1 MYKKFLKF
9 TYLLFLLLSVTGC
22 SEKDTHRIL
31 VVHAY
36 EFSYAAYPD
45 FNRLIEEDFN
55 KLAIDPDIRTL
66 YLDCES
72 YQEQPELERMRRLL
86 SSLKDWKPEVILVNE
101 DQATYSLL
109 KCGHPLVKEVPIVF
123 AGVNYPNWELIK
135 QYPNVTGFYDK
146 IDYRTNFH
154 VAKEL
159 FGENVRPFAI
169 LDKTFLDR
177 AIQDDMKEQ
186 LKDEKVTGIV
196 HPEYNNAKRDS
207 LVKKE
212 GYTPFNAMAAR
223 GSNSYGGALIWSL
236 SKYVPNGCYVQL
248 KRDFTTVN
256 MGNVSASP
264 GMTVINE
271 AFGYGERLLGGYITP
286 ITVQANEEVKVAVR
300 ILKGASPADIP
311 VCESKKE
318 FLIDWQ
324 VLKQLQW
331 DKERI
336 PEKYHF
342 INMPFKEQY
351 KGIWTALMVLVFIL
365 LFSIFSLLMF
375 LYLREQKRK
384 KMALYALADE
394 KETLALSIEG
404 GNTYAWKLQDEC
416 IVLENAF
423 WKSINGL
430 PRKLTIDELE
440 SYVHPEQ
447 RNKFELNRESLP
459 LAKKKIVQLKCDFDG
474 QGYQWWEFRYTTSYS
489 VSGQT
494 KTAGLLLNIQTIKD
508 REQELEDAR
517 RLAEKAELK
526 QSFLANMSHEIRTPL
541 NAIVGF
547 SNILAMDD
555 DLEESDKMEYIDT
568 INRNSELLL
577 KLINDIL
584 ELSRI
589 ESGNMTFQESK
600 CQVSELV
607 NRVYTTHKVLIPAQL
622 EFIEEMDDI
631 PMEIEVDQDRLTQVL
646 TNFLNN
652 ASKFTKEGYIK
663 LGYRYVPEEN
673 QVRIYVEDTG
683 IGIPVEEQRIIF
695 SRFYKQDEFAQGTGL
710 GLSICQLIVEKS
722 GGSIELWSEP
732 SKGSRF
738 TVVLP
743 CHVIS

>member
-177 AIQDDMKEQ
+177 AIRDDMKEQ

-236 SKYVPNGCYVQL
+236 SKYVPNGCYIQL

-286 ITVQANEEVKVAVR
+286 ITIQASEEVKVAVR
-300 ILKGASPADIP
+300 ILKGTSPADIP

-318 FLIDWQ
+318 FLVDWQ

-331 DKERI
+331 DKKRI

-351 KGIWTALMVLVFIL
+351 RGIWITLMVLVFIL

-416 IVLENAF
+416 IVLEN
-423 WKSINGL
+423 G
-430 PRKLTIDELE
+430 
-440 SYVHPEQ
+440 
-447 RNKFELNRESLP
+447 
-459 LAKKKIVQLKCDFDG
+459 
-474 QGYQWWEFRYTTSYS
+474 
-489 VSGQT
+489 
-494 KTAGLLLNIQTIKD
+494 
-508 REQELEDAR
+508 
-517 RLAEKAELK
+517 
-526 QSFLANMSHEIRTPL
+526 
-541 NAIVGF
+541 
-547 SNILAMDD
+547 
-555 DLEESDKMEYIDT
+555 
-568 INRNSELLL
+568 
-577 KLINDIL
+577 
-584 ELSRI
+584 
-589 ESGNMTFQESK
+589 
-600 CQVSELV
+600 
-607 NRVYTTHKVLIPAQL
+607 
-622 EFIEEMDDI
+622 
-631 PMEIEVDQDRLTQVL
+631 
-646 TNFLNN
+646 
-652 ASKFTKEGYIK
+652 
-663 LGYRYVPEEN
+663 
-673 QVRIYVEDTG
+673 
-683 IGIPVEEQRIIF
+683 
-695 SRFYKQDEFAQGTGL
+695 
-710 GLSICQLIVEKS
+710 
-722 GGSIELWSEP
+722 
-732 SKGSRF
+732 
-738 TVVLP
+738 
-743 CHVIS
+743 

>member
-1 MYKKFLKF
+1 MYKKILKL

-22 SEKDTHRIL
+22 SEKEVRRIL
-31 VVHAY
+31 AIHSY

-55 KLAIDPDIRTL
+55 KLGIDPDIRTL

-86 SSLKDWKPEVILVNE
+86 DSLKDWKPEVILVNE

-109 KCGHPLVKEVPIVF
+109 KCGHPLAKQVPIVF

-135 QYPNVTGFYDK
+135 QYPNVTGFHDK

-186 LKDEKVTGIV
+186 LKDEKVTGVV
-196 HPEYNNAKRDS
+196 HPEYSSAERDS

-212 GYTPFNAMAAR
+212 GYIPFNTMAAR
-223 GSNSYGGALIWSL
+223 GNNAYGGALIWSL
-236 SKYVPNGCYVQL
+236 SKYVPNGCYIQL

-286 ITVQANEEVKVAVR
+286 ITIQASEEVKVAVR
-300 ILKGASPADIP
+300 ILEGTSPADIP

-318 FLIDWQ
+318 FLVDWQ

-331 DKERI
+331 DKKRI

-351 KGIWTALMVLVFIL
+351 RGIWITLMVLIFIL

-423 WKSINGL
+423 WKSINEV

-440 SYVHPEQ
+440 SYVHPDQ
-447 RNKFELNRESLP
+447 RNRFELNRENLP
-459 LAKKKIVQLKCDFDG
+459 LAKKKIVQLKCDFRG
-474 QGYQWWEFRYTTSYS
+474 CP
-489 VSGQT
+489 
-494 KTAGLLLNIQTIKD
+494 KK
-508 REQELEDAR
+508 
-517 RLAEKAELK
+517 
-526 QSFLANMSHEIRTPL
+526 
-541 NAIVGF
+541 
-547 SNILAMDD
+547 
-555 DLEESDKMEYIDT
+555 
-568 INRNSELLL
+568 RN
-577 KLINDIL
+577 
-584 ELSRI
+584 
-589 ESGNMTFQESK
+589 
-600 CQVSELV
+600 
-607 NRVYTTHKVLIPAQL
+607 
-622 EFIEEMDDI
+622 
-631 PMEIEVDQDRLTQVL
+631 
-646 TNFLNN
+646 
-652 ASKFTKEGYIK
+652 
-663 LGYRYVPEEN
+663 
-673 QVRIYVEDTG
+673 
-683 IGIPVEEQRIIF
+683 
-695 SRFYKQDEFAQGTGL
+695 
-710 GLSICQLIVEKS
+710 
-722 GGSIELWSEP
+722 
-732 SKGSRF
+732 
-738 TVVLP
+738 
-743 CHVIS
+743 

>member
-1 MYKKFLKF
+1 MYKKILKL

-22 SEKDTHRIL
+22 SEKEVRRIL
-31 VVHAY
+31 VIHSY

-55 KLAIDPDIRTL
+55 KLGIDPDIRTL

-86 SSLKDWKPEVILVNE
+86 NSLKDWKPEVILVNE

-109 KCGHPLVKEVPIVF
+109 KCGHPLAKQVPIVF

-135 QYPNVTGFYDK
+135 QYPNVTGFHDK

-186 LKDEKVTGIV
+186 LKDEKVTGVV
-196 HPEYNNAKRDS
+196 HPEYSSAERDS

-212 GYTPFNAMAAR
+212 GYIPFNTMAAR

-236 SKYVPNGCYVQL
+236 SKYVPNGCYIQL

-286 ITVQANEEVKVAVR
+286 ITIQASEEVKVAVR

-318 FLIDWQ
+318 FLVDWQ

-331 DKERI
+331 DKKRI

-351 KGIWTALMVLVFIL
+351 RGIWITLMVLIFML

-423 WKSINGL
+423 WKSINEV

-440 SYVHPEQ
+440 SYVHPDQ
-447 RNKFELNRESLP
+447 RNRFELNRENLP

-474 QGYQWWEFRYTTSYS
+474 LS
-489 VSGQT
+489 V
-494 KTAGLLLNIQTIKD
+494 
-508 REQELEDAR
+508 
-517 RLAEKAELK
+517 
-526 QSFLANMSHEIRTPL
+526 
-541 NAIVGF
+541 VGVSLYNFPF
-547 SNILAMDD
+547 SL
-555 DLEESDKMEYIDT
+555 
-568 INRNSELLL
+568 R
-577 KLINDIL
+577 
-584 ELSRI
+584 
-589 ESGNMTFQESK
+589 
-600 CQVSELV
+600 
-607 NRVYTTHKVLIPAQL
+607 
-622 EFIEEMDDI
+622 
-631 PMEIEVDQDRLTQVL
+631 
-646 TNFLNN
+646 
-652 ASKFTKEGYIK
+652 AS
-663 LGYRYVPEEN
+663 
-673 QVRIYVEDTG
+673 
-683 IGIPVEEQRIIF
+683 
-695 SRFYKQDEFAQGTGL
+695 
-710 GLSICQLIVEKS
+710 
-722 GGSIELWSEP
+722 
-732 SKGSRF
+732 
-738 TVVLP
+738 
-743 CHVIS
+743 